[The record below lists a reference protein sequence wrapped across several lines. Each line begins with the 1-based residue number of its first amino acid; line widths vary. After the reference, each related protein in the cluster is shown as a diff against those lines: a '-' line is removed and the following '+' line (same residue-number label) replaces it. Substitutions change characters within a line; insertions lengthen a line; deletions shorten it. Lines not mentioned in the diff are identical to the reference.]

1 MKSSKI
7 SFLLVLFISIALSTA
22 GCGGAQNTNA
32 DNKGPIKI
40 GFFAPVTGPA
50 AFDGESVLNAAKL
63 AVENINKDGGINGR
77 NVELVYYDDALD
89 SKQAVSIAQKLT
101 TKDGVVAVVSGSY
114 SGTTRAA
121 AKIYQDAK
129 IPMISSYA
137 LHPDITK
144 TGNYMFRQSFVGTV
158 EGKAGAKVAV
168 DLLKAK
174 TISILLVDID
184 FGQTQAN
191 AFKEYAEK
199 LGAQIVSMDSFSTGE
214 KEFNP
219 VLTKIKQ
226 LNPDL
231 IYVPAY
237 AAECSQIVRQAK
249 ELGIKAQIL
258 GTEGMDSTTQ
268 FLNVAKE
275 TADGVIITTNLNRS
289 SDRKIVQDFING
301 YNTKY
306 GYKPDMVGASTYDAF
321 MVLANVMKQ
330 KGTEPDK
337 IRQGISELK
346 DFEAV
351 TGLIKGYNK
360 IGEIMKNV
368 QIQIVK
374 NGDFHYYSEISDEN
388 IITPPSE

>member
-1 MKSSKI
+1 MV
-7 SFLLVLFISIALSTA
+7 FLLVLFISIALLAA
-22 GCGGAQNTNA
+22 GCGGAQNTKA

-114 SGTTRAA
+114 SGTTRAS

-137 LHPDITK
+137 LHPDITR

-174 TISILLVDID
+174 TIAILLVDID
-184 FGQTQAN
+184 FGKTQAD
-191 AFKEYAEK
+191 AFKENAEK
-199 LGAQIVSMDSFSTGE
+199 LGAQIVSVDSFSTGE

-231 IYVPAY
+231 IYIPAY

-268 FLNVAKE
+268 FLGVAKDA
-275 TADGVIITTNLNRS
+275 ADGVIITTNLNRDS
-289 SDRKIVQDFING
+289 NRKIVQDFING

-306 GYKPDMVGASTYDAF
+306 GHKPDMVGASTYDAF

-368 QIQIVK
+368 QVQIVK
-374 NGDFHYYSEISDEN
+374 NGDFHYYTEISDES